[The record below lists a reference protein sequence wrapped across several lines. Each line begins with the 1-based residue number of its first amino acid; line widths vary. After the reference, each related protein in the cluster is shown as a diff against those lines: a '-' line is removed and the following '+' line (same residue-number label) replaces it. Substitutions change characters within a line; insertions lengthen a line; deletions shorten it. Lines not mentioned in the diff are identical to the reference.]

1 MDITIARLQL
11 NLAHLGYSP
20 GSSDGTEGGHTN
32 TAITAFRSARGLPA
46 GGIDSALYAAV
57 DSALTEQRA
66 TVPVLSRATVEQIFS
81 HYSSTATTK
90 YLTDAK
96 LAGLNDAMKV
106 GCLNTRDRISHFIGQ
121 VFHESGGLRYFK
133 ELSSGAQYNGRT
145 DLGNTQPGDGPRY
158 KGRGPIQLTGRAN
171 YHTYGLLLGRDLE
184 ENPEQAA
191 DPDTGFLIAI
201 TYWADRN
208 LNAIADTSPQGS
220 DKAFRAI
227 TRAVNGGTNGLE
239 DRRRW
244 LGAAWMTLTEQNI
257 VS

>member
-1 MDITIARLQL
+1 MDIKIARLQI

-20 GSSDGTEGGHTN
+20 GDADGLDGGHTSS
-32 TAITAFRSARGLPA
+32 AIAAFRSARGMPA
-46 GGIDSALYAAV
+46 GGIDSALYDMV
-57 DSALTEQRA
+57 DSALAEERA
-66 TVPVLSRATVEQIFS
+66 KVPVLSRDTVVGMFT

-96 LAGLNDAMKV
+96 LAGLNDAMKA

-133 ELSSGAQYNGRT
+133 ELSSGTQYNGRT
-145 DLGNTQPGDGPRY
+145 DLGNTEPGDGPRY
-158 KGRGPIQLTGRAN
+158 KGRGPLQLTGRAN
-171 YHTYGLLLGRDLE
+171 YHTYGLLLGKDLE

-201 TYWADRN
+201 TYWATHN

-220 DKAFRAI
+220 DRAFQAI

-244 LGAAWMTLTEQNI
+244 LTASWMTLTEQSI